1 MNGKYEE
8 FVRQSGGSPLTID
21 RARSIDLFGHNENDD
36 LYNRMLAKASNRAG
50 VPVEEIERLMN
61 IIAYHESNRTMDPSL
76 IHERNAGRGLFGYE
90 IGPESDEDLLY
101 INPSGSA
108 RTAMN
113 RLYAQAGGVLA
124 TEGSPQGKQAELP
137 EFMKE
142 YFSGTSPEGDVDA
155 SQLTEAEQKLLFLA
169 DHLEAG
175 DFDGIGRQY
184 IRSGEYGRWWGTY
197 HKRAGK
203 PAYNIFDQNA
213 RQYLRNEM
221 NK

>member
-1 MNGKYEE
+1 MLVNMLIPQKELKIIKEVGININLEQKIGWSHNMNGKYEE

-113 RLYAQAGGVLA
+113 RLYAQAG
-124 TEGSPQGKQAELP
+124 
-137 EFMKE
+137 
-142 YFSGTSPEGDVDA
+142 
-155 SQLTEAEQKLLFLA
+155 
-169 DHLEAG
+169 
-175 DFDGIGRQY
+175 
-184 IRSGEYGRWWGTY
+184 
-197 HKRAGK
+197 
-203 PAYNIFDQNA
+203 
-213 RQYLRNEM
+213 
-221 NK
+221 